1 MKKEKNLILT
11 VAIVVAVASALTML
25 VLYFFFRP
33 EKKGGDAVTT
43 GEGEILVAENIFMC
57 NTADEVKSYAEAN
70 NIPCRNNENGIMH
83 LYDAEYCSYKGYC
96 IVECGENSGKVYR
109 VEYNTIIENDENLS
123 KAAEKLKNTFL
134 SDFDLSGEY
143 EYFPVDEDNDN
154 PGEQDFLEQR
164 ASKNLYAYDNDITW
178 SISLYITDEGVSVR
192 ISRVELY

>member
-33 EKKGGDAVTT
+33 EKKGEDSVTT
-43 GEGEILVAENIFMC
+43 GEGEIPVAENIFLC

-70 NIPCRNNENGIMH
+70 NIPCMDGDNGVMH

-109 VEYNTIIENDENLS
+109 VVFNTIIENDENLS
-123 KAAEKLKNTFL
+123 KAAEELKNTFL
-134 SDFDLSGEY
+134 SDFNLSGEY
-143 EYFPVDEDNDN
+143 EYVPADEENEN
-154 PGEQDFLEQR
+154 PDEQDFLEQR
-164 ASKNLYAYDNDITW
+164 ASKLLYVRDNDIVW
-178 SISLYITDEGVSVR
+178 SITLYVTDEGVSVK
-192 ISRVELY
+192 ISRAEQY